1 MKATL
6 TTISSSPVKEKAS
19 LIADH
24 LFLLANRTWMW
35 KGGMPAHP
43 CWVTTFRR
51 CKHIYH
57 FSVVAQRC
65 TSLML
70 FLTASLPRRRA
81 PYLWDAAFH
90 SASGCTG
97 AEQEGITPGKKRPGR
112 GPCLEDQNARNFT
125 GLALPLLNH
134 PSHENIELMN
144 ALIQMLQVQ
153 ASDREPEV
161 AAGDVKLPWP

>member
-1 MKATL
+1 MRIERECGRGGCQHIHAEL
-6 TTISSSPVKEKAS
+6 QLSGDVNIFTTSAWQLSAARPSC
-19 LIADH
+19 
-24 LFLLANRTWMW
+24 F
-35 KGGMPAHP
+35 
-43 CWVTTFRR
+43 
-51 CKHIYH
+51 
-57 FSVVAQRC
+57 
-65 TSLML
+65 

-90 SASGCTG
+90 SASGYTG
-97 AEQEGITPGKKRPGR
+97 AKQEGITPGKKRPGR

-161 AAGDVKLPWP
+161 AAGDVKLP